1 MITCPV
7 CGGNTG
13 SRETRTVSN
22 YVRRRRV
29 CLNTN
34 CGERVTTVE
43 VIVDSTR
50 QLNEAAVIPRRDLE
64 NILKLVGAP
73 LIARYGLIAV
83 GQMLEEVEPAP
94 PLVPAKPDLGT

>member
-7 CGGNTG
+7 CGGPTG

-22 YVRRRRV
+22 YVRRRRA

-50 QLNEAAVIPRRDLE
+50 QLNDAVVVPQRDLE
-64 NILKLVGAP
+64 RMLKLVGAP
-73 LIARYGLIAV
+73 LVAKFGAIAV
-83 GQMLEEVEPAP
+83 SQMLEEVEPP
-94 PLVPAKPDLGT
+94 QPVTPKPDPEK